1 MVIEMAIS
9 RRTER
14 AMARL
19 MCGVKSVDR
28 KNNEHLMEML
38 GLEETLDKMAKVN
51 GILWYGH
58 MVRRDDD
65 NVLKKS
71 LMLEVNAGCRLSFFF
86 LFFLGF
92 FIFFHFFNQLS
103 FFFN

>member
-71 LMLEVNAGCRLSFFF
+71 LMLEVNAGCPLSFFLIF
-86 LFFLGF
+86 SGF
-92 FIFFHFFNQLS
+92 FIFFS
-103 FFFN
+103 FF